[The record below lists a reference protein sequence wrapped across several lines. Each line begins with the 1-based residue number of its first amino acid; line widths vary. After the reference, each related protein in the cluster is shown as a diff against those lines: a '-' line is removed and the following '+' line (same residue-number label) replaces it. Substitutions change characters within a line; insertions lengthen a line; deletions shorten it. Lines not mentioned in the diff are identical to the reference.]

1 MKYMVICRGNV
12 YEHIKKSYEDN
23 WTGTKIAN
31 KRGVTVQDAWNDAM
45 KEYKE
50 KYEYVA

>member
-1 MKYMVICRGNV
+1 MNISRRAMKII
-12 YEHIKKSYEDN
+12 ELAQ
-23 WTGTKIAN
+23 KIAN
-31 KRGVTVQDAWNDAM
+31 KRGVTVQDASNDEM

>member
-1 MKYMVICRGNV
+1 MNISRRAMKII
-12 YEHIKKSYEDN
+12 ELAQ
-23 WTGTKIAN
+23 KISN

>member
-1 MKYMVICRGNV
+1 MNISRRAMKII
-12 YEHIKKSYEDN
+12 ELAQ
-23 WTGTKIAN
+23 KIAY

>member
-1 MKYMVICRGNV
+1 MNISRRAMKII
-12 YEHIKKSYEDN
+12 ELAQ
-23 WTGTKIAN
+23 KIAN
-31 KRGVTVQDAWNDAM
+31 KRGVTEQDAWNDAM

>member
-1 MKYMVICRGNV
+1 MNISRRAMKII
-12 YEHIKKSYEDN
+12 ELAQ
-23 WTGTKIAN
+23 IAN

>member
-1 MKYMVICRGNV
+1 MNISRRAMKII
-12 YEHIKKSYEDN
+12 ELAQ
-23 WTGTKIAN
+23 KIAN
-31 KRGVTVQDAWNDAM
+31 KRVVTVQDAWNDAM

>member
-1 MKYMVICRGNV
+1 MNISRRAMKII
-12 YEHIKKSYEDN
+12 ELAQ
-23 WTGTKIAN
+23 KIAN

-45 KEYKE
+45 REYKE

>member
-1 MKYMVICRGNV
+1 MSISRRAMKII
-12 YEHIKKSYEDN
+12 ELAQ
-23 WTGTKIAN
+23 KIAN